1 MKRYISTIFSKPC
14 TTMPGY
20 SPELICKMKLNCQ
33 LPLRIRQSCRQPTTV
48 LPIKQVSRAPDHAM
62 RIAITSSPPSKTPPG
77 LRATFPLIRSIYCAG
92 SKSIATFPLIRSIYY
107 QHSCSLDGAGE
118 PRSSLRYRSKSH
130 QSGFGL
136 MKCHRQI
143 MEKEYQMHREKI
155 MNDNVMSTNF
165 HRQER
170 LTFLQSL
177 PAITKHKAG

>member
-77 LRATFPLIRSIYCAG
+77 LRATFPLIRSIY
-92 SKSIATFPLIRSIYY
+92 Y

-136 MKCHRQI
+136 MKCHRQS

-155 MNDNVMSTNF
+155 MNDNRSGKRKCHFCDGKCVNPSF
-165 HRQER
+165 
-170 LTFLQSL
+170 QSRES
-177 PAITKHKAG
+177 